1 MKLNKI
7 LFSLMAAFSLL
18 AVSCQE
24 ELAYTPGEPDLEGCY
39 GVYFPTQD
47 AAGDHTMDP
56 SETPEVEIVVKRLV
70 DEGDIT
76 VPVNVIVSEEGIF
89 NVPELTFVDG
99 QSEQT
104 LKVTFPNA
112 KSGVTYT
119 LALEITDPE
128 YASTYGANNTFFTYS
143 VVIEKYEYLGKA
155 LYREDILTALFG
167 VTNEEWEV
175 DVYTKDTQPGVYY
188 LAGVYDPANCPLLS
202 SNSSVYKDSYMV
214 IDASNPQKVYMPFQY
229 MGLVVNSQY
238 GECAT
243 GSYAPEA
250 GFNVAEGVY
259 GTMINKVITFPA
271 QGLLF
276 GMELYNNFGFY
287 YANPDGMFRVVLPG
301 AVLTDYTFDMVAGF
315 SSNGVQPVQF
325 TFGADVAS
333 IKYAAYAGPL
343 AKADLEEK
351 VAELA
356 ASTTAKSVAR
366 PTEGDA
372 AVVGFSFDATGKY
385 TVVAVSCD
393 ETGAPQDASS
403 LVLSYVAAGDEVA
416 VVVNAGLGSADK
428 YVPLGVSPETAA
440 EFYVYGQDLVDL
452 KLGLFS
458 YADLV
463 ADQNACVSA
472 VLASASAPAEILDQ
486 VNNGVYVDVMEGL
499 MPGTEYYMIV
509 YASNGYE
516 QTAILTDPFT
526 TAGEPSPIYQSFTAA
541 DIDGSILPETSEGY
555 FGTYNYYAKYDGPV
569 RGLMGQVTI
578 SDSEIPDSDPDN
590 YGLVDEYV
598 EVKGLFAGIQE
609 YFGIEDDTVIFDYYG
624 GVIYVLE
631 NSIGKGYH
639 SQVGEIYVGL
649 CQGKPDGGGVFV
661 GYNGL
666 MIGGY
671 VDEGYLAFVTE
682 PNYEAAGYNINT
694 FYMYAYG
701 DEECTKKLGYLD
713 YFMEP
718 LLVDAAVDPNA
729 AAAKPAASRSTLS
742 RSDLGNIQ
750 YNYSSDFNCVETERG
765 RVRSAID
772 KMNATKK
779 APKAVGTPA
788 GIKGEWSAPSVE
800 FTAVETSA
808 DFQTV
813 TTDFSKVNDAKPV
826 LCR

>member
-1 MKLNKI
+1 
-7 LFSLMAAFSLL
+7 MAAFSLL

-70 DEGDIT
+70 DEGEIT
-76 VPVNVIVSEEGIF
+76 VPVNVIASEEGIF
-89 NVPELTFVDG
+89 NVPELTFADG

-128 YASTYGANNTFFTYS
+128 YASTYGANDTFFSYS

-155 LYREDILTALFG
+155 LYREDCLTTFFETG
-167 VTNEEWEV
+167 NPEWEV
-175 DVYTKDTQPGVYY
+175 EVYTKDTKPGFYYLKNVYQPGVTP
-188 LAGVYDPANCPLLS
+188 LVDPSGAVEETML
-202 SNSSVYKDSYMV
+202 V
-214 IDASNPQKVYMPFQY
+214 IDASNPAKVNLPLQMI
-229 MGLVVNSQY
+229 GLDVGY
-238 GECAT
+238 GGIAI
-243 GSYAPEA
+243 GSYNDAN
-250 GFNVAEGVY
+250 GFKAENY
-259 GTMINKVITFPA
+259 GSMINKVITFPA
-271 QGLLF
+271 SGLVI
-276 GMELYNNFGFY
+276 GMENYENFGFY
-287 YANPDGMFRVVLPG
+287 LANADGMFRVVLPG
-301 AVLTDYTFDMVAGF
+301 AVLTDYTFDMEAGF

-366 PTEGDA
+366 PAEGDA
-372 AVVGFSFDATGKY
+372 AVVDFSFDATGKY
-385 TVVAVSCD
+385 TIVAVGCD
-393 ETGAPQDASS
+393 ETGAPQTSSS
-403 LVLSYVAAGDEVA
+403 LVISYVAAGDEVA

-428 YVPLGVSPETAA
+428 YVPLGMSPETAV
-440 EFYVYGQDLVDL
+440 EFYVYGEDLVDL

-458 YADLV
+458 VADLS
-463 ADQNACVSA
+463 ADVNACISA
-472 VLASASAPAEILDQ
+472 VLSSGSAPAEILDQ

-541 DIDGSILPETSEGY
+541 DIDGSILPATSEGY

-631 NSIGKGYH
+631 NSIGKGNH

-649 CQGKPDGGGVFV
+649 CQGMPDGGGVFV

-666 MIGGY
+666 MIGGL

-701 DEECTKKLGYLD
+701 DEACTKKLGYLD

-718 LLVDAAVDPNA
+718 LLVDVTVDQNA

-742 RSDLGNIQ
+742 RTDLGNIQ
-750 YNYSSDFNCVETERG
+750 YNYSSDFNCVESERG

-772 KMNATKK
+772 KMNAAKK

-808 DFQTV
+808 EFKTV

>member
-1 MKLNKI
+1 
-7 LFSLMAAFSLL
+7 MAAFSLL

-70 DEGDIT
+70 DEGEIT

-89 NVPELTFVDG
+89 NVPELTFADG

-128 YASTYGANNTFFTYS
+128 YASTYGANDTFFSYS
-143 VVIEKYEYLGKA
+143 VIIEKYEYLGKA
-155 LYREDILTALFG
+155 LYREDIITALFG
-167 VTNEEWEV
+167 APNEEWEV

-188 LAGVYDPANCPLLS
+188 LAGVYDPANCPLIS
-202 SNSSVYKDSYMV
+202 GNPSIYKDSYMV

-250 GFNVAEGVY
+250 GFNVSEGVY
-259 GTMINKVITFPA
+259 GTMIDKVITFPA

-276 GMELYNNFGFY
+276 GMELYNDFDFY
-287 YANPDGMFRVVLPG
+287 YANPDGLFRVVLPG
-301 AVLTDYTFDMVAGF
+301 AVLTDYTFDMEAGF

-356 ASTTAKSVAR
+356 ASTTAKTVAR
-366 PTEGDA
+366 PAEGDA

-385 TVVAVSCD
+385 TIVAVGCD
-393 ETGAPQDASS
+393 ETGAPQTSSS
-403 LVLSYVAAGDEVA
+403 LVISYVAAGDEVA

-428 YVPLGVSPETAA
+428 YVPLGMSPETAV
-440 EFYVYGQDLVDL
+440 EFYVYGEDLVDL

-463 ADQNACVSA
+463 ADQNACISA
-472 VLASASAPAEILDQ
+472 VLSSGSAPAEILEQ
-486 VNNGVYVDVMEGL
+486 VNGGVYVDVMEGL

-526 TAGEPSPIYQSFTAA
+526 TDGEPSPIYQSFTAA
-541 DIDGSILPETSEGY
+541 DIDGSILPAASEGY
-555 FGTYNYYAKYDGPV
+555 FGTYNYYAKYDGPL
-569 RGLMGQVTI
+569 RDYMGEVTI
-578 SDSEIPDSDPDN
+578 SDSSLPDVGPDN
-590 YGLVDEYV
+590 YGYTDEYV
-598 EVKGLFAGIQE
+598 EVKGLFAGFNE

-649 CQGKPDGGGVFV
+649 CQGKPNGEGVFV

-682 PNYEAAGYNINT
+682 PSYEAAGYNINT

-718 LLVDAAVDPNA
+718 LLVDPAVDPNA

-750 YNYSSDFNCVETERG
+750 YNYSSDFNCVESERG

-772 KMNATKK
+772 KMNAAKK

-808 DFQTV
+808 EFKTV